1 MYTTIIDSR
10 PVAVSDVLETA
21 QGISDAG
28 KGYLL
33 MLFAKG
39 RWDGVSPVTAR
50 PATAEEAALWRQHV
64 SLFGFETGR
73 STIGIPDDAE
83 QAANTAERVLQI
95 EADPNRFDENFK
107 RMIAS
112 IGWSGRPPQQAEIDP
127 DELDEEQ
134 ILIEREEQQFM
145 NRLEHR
151 R

>member
-1 MYTTIIDSR
+1 MFVTIIDGR
-10 PVAVSDVLETA
+10 PVAVSNDLESA
-21 QGISDAG
+21 QGTSDAG

-39 RWDGVSPVTAR
+39 RWDGASPVTAR
-50 PATAEEAALWRQHV
+50 PADAKETEHWRQHV
-64 SLFGFETGR
+64 SLFGFTGR

-83 QAANTAERVLQI
+83 QVANTAKRVLQI
-95 EADPNRFDENFK
+95 EADPKGFDEKSK